1 MGDGPIA
8 MKRKLGYVLSGP
20 VDTPPSYAN
29 DHRFSTHLT
38 ESHILKAECLVVNSD
53 SEVNEQIHKFWDYES
68 IGVKSESP
76 AFCDNYMEN
85 EIEFNGRRYE
95 AKLPFKPEHEPISD
109 NFLLCK
115 NRLHS
120 VLKRLS
126 NKPTILNEYDKVIHD
141 QLKEGVVEIVDK
153 TLDIEQNY
161 EPGHHIMTEGKNDPL
176 FVYNTLRS
184 LYVDD
189 YQSSFSTNNEAFETY
204 RKLKDSLHKVGFNMR
219 KWVTNNKELKERI
232 KKHEALYT
240 PVSENA
246 NVLEDPNHEQ
256 PDTKVLGIGWNLI
269 TDSLK
274 LDFEKIVRDTSIT
287 MVTKRSI
294 LCTTAKFYDPLG
306 LISPV
311 ILPLKCL
318 FQELCKIK
326 ENWDSP
332 VHDKIAQKFRDIIL
346 DIRSV
351 SKIELP
357 RSVMHEVEVSDIK
370 SVQLHGFSDAS
381 TVAYA
386 ASVYLRVETSSR
398 VVSHLIASKTRV
410 SPLKSESVPRL
421 ELMGALILARLMK
434 TTAFVVDEVS
444 NVIKESIEGAIGGN
458 AYQHNKVNQWTSS
471 VVEQCLNQLTKLGKP
486 FKYIGKKCSLMSQPC
501 YCT

>member
-1 MGDGPIA
+1 MILDI
-8 MKRKLGYVLSGP
+8 LL
-20 VDTPPSYAN
+20 
-29 DHRFSTHLT
+29 RFR
-38 ESHILKAECLVVNSD
+38 
-53 SEVNEQIHKFWDYES
+53 IHKVA
-68 IGVKSESP
+68 IAG
-76 AFCDNYMEN
+76 
-85 EIEFNGRRYE
+85 
-95 AKLPFKPEHEPISD
+95 
-109 NFLLCK
+109 
-115 NRLHS
+115 
-120 VLKRLS
+120 
-126 NKPTILNEYDKVIHD
+126 
-141 QLKEGVVEIVDK
+141 
-153 TLDIEQNY
+153 DIEKAFLNIEIPPEQGDFLRFLWVNDVSS
-161 EPGHHIMTEGKNDPL
+161 ENPELIKLRFTRLVFGLTSSPFVLNATLRKHIMTEGKNDPL

-434 TTAFVVDEVS
+434 TVSDALSATLNIDQTFCWSDSQIVIWWIFGENKTFKQYVQNRIKVVLDPEDDFSYVFE
-444 NVIKESIEGAIGGN
+444 N
-458 AYQHNKVNQWTSS
+458 H
-471 VVEQCLNQLTKLGKP
+471 
-486 FKYIGKKCSLMSQPC
+486 
-501 YCT
+501 

>member
-1 MGDGPIA
+1 
-8 MKRKLGYVLSGP
+8 
-20 VDTPPSYAN
+20 
-29 DHRFSTHLT
+29 
-38 ESHILKAECLVVNSD
+38 
-53 SEVNEQIHKFWDYES
+53 
-68 IGVKSESP
+68 
-76 AFCDNYMEN
+76 
-85 EIEFNGRRYE
+85 
-95 AKLPFKPEHEPISD
+95 
-109 NFLLCK
+109 
-115 NRLHS
+115 
-120 VLKRLS
+120 
-126 NKPTILNEYDKVIHD
+126 
-141 QLKEGVVEIVDK
+141 
-153 TLDIEQNY
+153 
-161 EPGHHIMTEGKNDPL
+161 
-176 FVYNTLRS
+176 
-184 LYVDD
+184 
-189 YQSSFSTNNEAFETY
+189 
-204 RKLKDSLHKVGFNMR
+204 MR

-434 TTAFVVDEVS
+434 TVSDALSATLNIDQTFCWSDSQIVIWWIFGENKTFKQLLDRTSCGEEETGSEVLKLS
-444 NVIKESIEGAIGGN
+444 KRSRYLASVIDKFRKSWKREYLTSLREFHNCGKQTTLGINIGDIVYVHESKLPRQRWRMA
-458 AYQHNKVNQWTSS
+458 KV
-471 VVEQCLNQLTKLGKP
+471 TKLLPGKD
-486 FKYIGKKCSLMSQPC
+486 GVVRAVELLTSNSAKKHITIKRPIQKLYPIEIRSSSEVTEQDSEEPQITIVRDQDVPEIIVNKTC
-501 YCT
+501 